1 MTPVMKRWIAC
12 LAPWMVLASAANAAK
27 LEPVSVQLTYN
38 TPSATEAFRVGDQC
52 YITPKLAKSWDWNVS
67 ILGEEMQIAAEGRLF
82 RVPTLREDGKFLM
95 SLTDAARYLG
105 AIAEWDGKTYRVLGR
120 IRNVEITDAGLQVDS
135 TVKVKPRYFRLATPD
150 RYIIDFLG
158 GRMDVPEDLTLPA
171 WWRVG
176 QYDPNTARIV
186 LEHPAA
192 IAIPTGKID
201 QTRQFILPLPAIA
214 RTAPDKITGPITPA
228 VEVGK
233 KVENPSII
241 LALPEVANDYNA
253 GTLISIKASTKLEQA
268 PAIKYI
274 DPTQLQV
281 SMPKAAFKEMVSRN
295 MGDSRWVN
303 SFSTSSDGANAIL
316 TFQTKRALAF
326 SAATSGNMINIRLF
340 VPSSSGTLN
349 GKVVV
354 IDPGHGGKD
363 GGAHSNG
370 FSEKNLT
377 LTISQ
382 AVRDALAPTGASVI
396 MTRDSDVY
404 PSLPARA
411 QIANDSKAAVFVSI
425 HINSI
430 NKADSRSGGMTFYH
444 QQDPEDRLLAECIQ
458 SEIAKVSRIPDLGTW
473 SDRRIYQSGFSVL
486 RNSKVPSVLIELG
499 FINHKN
505 DRAQMTQKDFADR
518 VAKAIVK
525 GIQIFL
531 GDQ

>member
-1 MTPVMKRWIAC
+1 MTSVMKRWIAC
-12 LAPWMVLASAANAAK
+12 LAPWMVLASAATAAK

-38 TPSATEAFRVGDQC
+38 TPSATEAYRVGDQC
-52 YITPKLAKSWDWNVS
+52 YITPKLAKEWDWNVS
-67 ILGEEMQIAAEGRLF
+67 ILGQEMQIATEGRLF
-82 RVPTLREDGKFLM
+82 RVPTLREEGKFLM
-95 SLTDAARYLG
+95 SLTEAARYLG
-105 AIAEWDGKTYRVLGR
+105 AIAEWDGNTYRVLGR
-120 IRNVEITDAGLQVDS
+120 IRNVEITSAGLQVDS
-135 TVKVKPRYFRLATPD
+135 TIKIKPRFFRLASPD

-158 GRMDVPEDLTLPA
+158 GRMDVPDDLEIPA

-192 IAIPTGKID
+192 VAIPAGKVE

-214 RTAPDKITGPITPA
+214 RTAPDKVTGIITPVVDA
-228 VEVGK
+228 NV
-233 KVENPSII
+233 KVVPPSMT
-241 LALPEVANDYNA
+241 LALPEVANDHNG
-253 GTLISIKASTKLEQA
+253 GTLLTIKASTKLEQP
-268 PAIKYI
+268 PAIQYI
-274 DPTQLQV
+274 SPTQLQV
-281 SMPKAAFKEMVSRN
+281 SMPKAAFKEMVSQN

-303 SFSTSSDGANAIL
+303 SFSTSTDGANAIL
-316 TFQTKRALAF
+316 TIQTKRALAF
-326 SAATSGNMINIRLF
+326 SASTNGNLINIRLT

-349 GKVVV
+349 GKVIV

-370 FSEKNLT
+370 VSEKNLT
-377 LTISQ
+377 LKISQ
-382 AVRDALAPTGASVI
+382 EVRDILSGTGASVI
-396 MTRDSDVY
+396 MTRDTDVY
-404 PSLPARA
+404 PSLTARA

-430 NKADSRSGGMTFYH
+430 NKDNSRSGGMTFYH
-444 QQDPEDRLLAECIQ
+444 MQDPEDRLLAECIQ
-458 SEIAKVSRIPDLGTW
+458 SEIAKVSGIPDLGTW

-486 RNSKVPSVLIELG
+486 RNSTVPSVLIEMG

-505 DRAQMTQKDFADR
+505 DRAQMTQKDFANR

-531 GDQ
+531 GEQ